1 MKRVKR
7 LIAAAT
13 IIILSLTVGG
23 CGKVLRAEK
32 RPVITP
38 VPAPATSL
46 GQQTPAT
53 GPSRQQAA
61 GDHFVKS
68 DSLTQAITPETAS
81 FSIPLY
87 PKSVMISGRQTRGI
101 TPQEKETVQST
112 MDMYSLDSI
121 DEIIRFYRSA
131 GKGLTIREF
140 QTDRGRNVTISDSP
154 LLVPQSGY
162 CSTRA
167 TTLIL
172 YRDNKEGR
180 TKMTYTGFRLKE

>member
-1 MKRVKR
+1 LK
-7 LIAAAT
+7 T
-13 IIILSLTVGG
+13 
-23 CGKVLRAEK
+23 EK
-32 RPVITP
+32 RPVNTPAPTP
-38 VPAPATSL
+38 VISS
-46 GQQTPAT
+46 GQQALSSS
-53 GPSRQQAA
+53 PSPQQTVGA
-61 GDHFVKS
+61 HFVKS

-87 PKSVMISGRQTRGI
+87 PKSMIISGRQTRGI

-154 LLVPQSGY
+154 LLVPQSGG
-162 CSTRA
+162 CSTRS